1 MNQWRSLA
9 ISAGGHLA
17 ILVLSVIIGLFAHQR
32 SMKLEPIRVD
42 LLPGPIGDNSDK
54 KGATPV
60 EKKEEPKIKEKEKPK
75 EIKKEEKKE
84 IITKPKEV
92 QKPATDLNADIKKL
106 EEFLKKNKLQEVK
119 TPPENVTKSPA
130 GSGYGKSGV
139 YGSGSAYES
148 TIQQI
153 IRNHWMQPGR
163 AIVGQNPPFVLVT
176 IIVDR
181 NGNIIS
187 RRITKSSGIAQ
198 LDESALRAIDDS
210 NPLPKLPSYITGS
223 QKDFELRFIV
233 ED

>member
-1 MNQWRSLA
+1 MEVTCNICRRASCGSRA
-9 ISAGGHLA
+9 ERNHRAFCASE
-17 ILVLSVIIGLFAHQR
+17 
-32 SMKLEPIRVD
+32 KLEPIRVD
-42 LLPGPIGDNSDK
+42 LLPGPVGDNSDK

-60 EKKEEPKIKEKEKPK
+60 AKKEEPKVKEKEKPK
-75 EIKKEEKKE
+75 EIKKEEQKE
-84 IITKPKEV
+84 IITKPKEA
-92 QKPATDLNADIKKL
+92 QKPTRDLNADIKIL

-119 TPPENVTKSPA
+119 KTPEVIPS
-130 GSGYGKSGV
+130 GSGIGTGKSGV

-153 IRNHWMQPGR
+153 IRNNWMQPGR
-163 AIVGQNPPFVLVT
+163 AVVGQNPPVVLVT
-176 IIVDR
+176 IVVAR

-210 NPLPKLPSYITGS
+210 NPLPMLPSYITGS